1 MSDNYIRYIKVKIK
15 HSLGVRRGAEV
26 TGTYTSKEQ
35 AEQSTEAGEIYSAAK
50 GYSLVKKLNEKQ

>member
-26 TGTYTSKEQ
+26 TGKYNSKEQ
-35 AEQSTEAGEIYSAAK
+35 ADESPEDGIVYSAAQ
-50 GYSLVKKLNEKQ
+50 GYVIAKKLNEKQ